1 MYFLLGG
8 KCERKRKLLLCMY
21 RKGQRGSNTKRSRK
35 KNRKNDKLIRREI
48 ERKIKYLRMKREKEK
63 A

>member
-1 MYFLLGG
+1 
-8 KCERKRKLLLCMY
+8 MY